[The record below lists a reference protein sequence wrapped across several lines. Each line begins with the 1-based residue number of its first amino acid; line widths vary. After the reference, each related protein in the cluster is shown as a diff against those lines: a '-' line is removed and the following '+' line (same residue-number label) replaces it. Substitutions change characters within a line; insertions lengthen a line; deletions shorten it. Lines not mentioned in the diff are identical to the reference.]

1 MDIQKLFGLP
11 LDQEHFD
18 VDKHADLIDIKKI
31 VVSNR
36 AVKKMQDENG
46 KNHPITL
53 IAKRQSILKHLK
65 NDIETELM
73 PYDPLYYKKEVN
85 TAEASDRK
93 YAAEEKLLEYC
104 LVVACGKA
112 LKKINQEGF
121 KPDTQ
126 ALRDTPAK
134 ERHKRYWTIL
144 GDHTRDTIQNY
155 QAELK
160 KKAAEDA
167 KDKEDD
173 PGHGK
178 SKGKGKKKED
188 GFWSKL
194 FN

>member
-11 LDQEHFD
+11 LDQENFD
-18 VDKHADLIDIKKI
+18 IDKHADLIGIKGLI
-31 VVSNR
+31 AGSR
-36 AVKKMQDENG
+36 SVKKMLDENG
-46 KNHPITL
+46 KNHPITQ

-65 NDIETELM
+65 NDLETEIS

-104 LVVACGKA
+104 LVVACGKL
-112 LKKINQEGF
+112 LKKINQEDF
-121 KPDTQ
+121 KPDVQ

-134 ERHKRYWTIL
+134 ERHKRYWAIL
-144 GDHTRDTIQNY
+144 NDHTREAITNY
-155 QAELK
+155 QTEMK
-160 KKAAEDA
+160 KKAAAEESD
-167 KDKEDD
+167 KDSE
-173 PGHGK
+173 PGTNK
-178 SKGKGKKKED
+178 DKKKEA